1 MAFTNAS
8 LQHSSECL
16 AALSA
21 KPNQKEG
28 WLSRKAASLAQ
39 AVVEN
44 LIFRIENVSIKFR
57 EFEFCIDSMLFE
69 PTKLASDAKFTK
81 SGSIAGLVIRC
92 SDACAVGSDAAP
104 VLELRAIEFTLNKG
118 SSGAYTMHL
127 HSGTVAVEAQPT
139 VLKLGLGA
147 LSGLPLSSFV

>member
-28 WLSRKAASLAQ
+28 WLSRKAASWAQ

-57 EFEFCIDSMLFE
+57 EFEFSIGSIVFV
-69 PTKLASDAKFTK
+69 PTMPDPDAKFTK
-81 SGSIAGLVIRC
+81 KGIIKELAIRC
-92 SDACAVGSDAAP
+92 SATGPDAKP
-104 VLELRAIEFTLNKG
+104 VLELQEIDFTLIKG
-118 SSGAYTMHL
+118 NSGAFKMHL
-127 HSGTVAVEAQPT
+127 HFCSAVAVEAQPIA
-139 VLKLGLGA
+139 LKLGLCF
-147 LSGLPLSSFV
+147 LSGSSLSCFF